1 MARIKI
7 QIPDKINASI
17 PIATRITDHNYGNH
31 VGNDAVVSILHE
43 ARVQWLAQNDF
54 TEFNAGGSSLI
65 MGHLAVEYKKQIIYP
80 CPLVVEISIGEVTA
94 VSFEIIYCIKNKKG
108 EVMVKAITGLVC
120 FDYDKNK
127 VREVPELLLQ
137 ILNA

>member
-7 QIPDKINASI
+7 NFPEKISASI
-17 PIATRITDHNYGNH
+17 AIATRITDHNYGNH

-43 ARVQWLAQNDF
+43 SRVQWLALHNF

-80 CPLVVEISIGEVTA
+80 CPL
-94 VSFEIIYCIKNKKG
+94 IIDNS
-108 EVMVKAITGLVC
+108 
-120 FDYDKNK
+120 
-127 VREVPELLLQ
+127 
-137 ILNA
+137 